1 MNRKIK
7 FGVLGVSII
16 ILLIV
21 ASGIFGVHAANNDGA
36 YRQLG
41 VYSEV
46 LQRVRSEY
54 VEEPNFNAVR
64 IGALHGLLES
74 LDANSSYLSPDEY
87 KRFKERHSDYKAA
100 IGATLSKR
108 FGLAAV
114 VSVVPGGPADKA
126 GLQNG
131 DIIESVEGRNTKD
144 IPLAELR
151 SIVTGEKGSN
161 ITFTVL
167 RATKAEPDKITVTR
181 DEVPVPNTEIR
192 ELEASIGYIK
202 PGMLTKGKAQE
213 VAAKVKQAQK
223 EGAKKL
229 ILDLR
234 NNSEGDFGE
243 AVAVANLFLDHGN
256 ITSLKG
262 QTISRQDFNADPSKS
277 IAKLP
282 MVVLVNRGTAGPA
295 EVVAG
300 ALLDNQRADVLG
312 DKTFGIGSIQKTIE
326 MSDGAALILS
336 VAKYYTPGGKAIQD
350 NSITPNILVADA
362 DLIDTG
368 TPDDDVEQDDNSA
381 AQEQKQAERQR
392 ADEQLKR
399 AIAVLKNKNS

>member
-1 MNRKIK
+1 MNSKLK
-7 FGVLGVSII
+7 LGI
-16 ILLIV
+16 LIV
-21 ASGIFGVHAANNDGA
+21 SLSVVLFLAIGTFGVHASGSEGA

-74 LDANSSYLSPDEY
+74 LDANSSYLSPEEY
-87 KRFKERHSDYKAA
+87 KRFKERRQEGKAA

-108 FGLAAV
+108 FGLAAI
-114 VSVVPGGPADKA
+114 VSVVPGGPSDKA
-126 GLQNG
+126 GLQPG

-151 SIVTGEKGSN
+151 SIVSGEKGSN
-161 ITFTVL
+161 ITFTIL
-167 RATKAEPDKITVTR
+167 RQSKAEPDKVTVTR
-181 DEVPVPNTEIR
+181 DEVSIPGTELR
-192 ELEASIGYIK
+192 ELESSIGYIK
-202 PGMLTKGKAQE
+202 PGMLTKGKSQE
-213 VAAKVKQAQK
+213 VAAKIKQAQK

-234 NNSEGDFGE
+234 NNSEGDFAEG
-243 AVAVANLFLDHGN
+243 VAVANLFIDHGN

-262 QTISRQDFNADPSKS
+262 QTVTRQDFNADPGKA
-277 IAKLP
+277 ITKLP
-282 MVVLVNRGTAGPA
+282 AVVIVNRGTAGAA
-295 EVVAG
+295 EIVAA
-300 ALLDNQRADVLG
+300 ALLDAQRADVLG
-312 DKTFGIGSIQKTIE
+312 DKTWGSGSVQKTIE
-326 MSDGAALILS
+326 LSDGSAVILS
-336 VAKYYTPGGKAIQD
+336 VAKYYSPSGKSIQD
-350 NSITPNILVADA
+350 VQVTPNILVADA

-368 TPDDDVEQDDNSA
+368 DEDNEQEETGA
-381 AQEQKQAERQR
+381 AQEQKKAQAQR

-399 AIAVLKNKNS
+399 AIAVLKNKG

>member
-1 MNRKIK
+1 MNNKLK
-7 FGVLGVSII
+7 LGVVSVSILT
-16 ILLIV
+16 LLMIV
-21 ASGIFGVHAANNDGA
+21 AGVFGVHAASNDGA

-54 VEEPNFNAVR
+54 VEEPNFGAVR
-64 IGALHGLLES
+64 VGALHGLLES
-74 LDANSSYLSPDEY
+74 LDANSSYLSPEEY
-87 KRFKERHSDYKAA
+87 KRFRERKSDFKAG

-126 GLQNG
+126 GLQSG

-151 SIVTGEKGSN
+151 SIVGGEKGSN

-167 RATKAEPDKITVTR
+167 RQTKAEPDKVTVTR
-181 DEVPVPNTEIR
+181 DEVGIPATELKA
-192 ELEASIGYIK
+192 LEANIGYIK

-213 VAAKVKQAQK
+213 IAAKIKQAQK

-234 NNSEGDFGE
+234 EDSEGDFAEG
-243 AVAVANLFLDHGN
+243 VAVANLFLDHGN

-262 QTISRQDFNADPSKS
+262 QTVARQDFNAEANKA
-277 IAKLP
+277 ITKLP
-282 MVVLVNRGTAGPA
+282 VVVLVNRATAGPA
-295 EVVAG
+295 EIIAG
-300 ALLDNQRADVLG
+300 ALLDNQRADVIG
-312 DKTFGIGSIQKTIE
+312 DKTFGMGSVQKTIE
-326 MSDGAALILS
+326 MADGSALILS
-336 VAKYYTPGGKAIQD
+336 VAKYYTPSGKAVQD
-350 NSITPNILVADA
+350 NSITPNIVVADA
-362 DLIDTG
+362 DLLDTG
-368 TPDDDVEQDDNSA
+368 SDDQADDDASA
-381 AQEQKQAERQR
+381 AQQQKTLDKER

-399 AIAVLKNKNS
+399 AIAVLKNKSS

>member
-1 MNRKIK
+1 MNGKMK
-7 FGVLGVSII
+7 LGVLFVSLVA
-16 ILLIV
+16 ILVIV
-21 ASGIFGVHAANNDGA
+21 AGTFGVHASSNEGA

-46 LQRVRSEY
+46 LQRIRSEY
-54 VEEPNFNAVR
+54 VEEPNFGAVR
-64 IGALHGLLES
+64 VGALHGLLES
-74 LDANSSYLSPDEY
+74 LDANSSYLSPEEY
-87 KRFKERHSDYKAA
+87 KRFKEHHAEQKAG

-114 VSVVPGGPADKA
+114 VSVVPGGPAEKA
-126 GLQNG
+126 GLQGG

-161 ITFTVL
+161 ITFVVL
-167 RATKAEPDKITVTR
+167 RQSKAEPDKVTVTR
-181 DEVPVPNTEIR
+181 DETGIPATETKG
-192 ELEASIGYIK
+192 LEANIGYIR

-213 VAAKVKQAQK
+213 IANKIKQVQK
-223 EGAKKL
+223 DGAKKL

-234 NNSEGDFGE
+234 NDSEGDFAEG
-243 AVAVANLFLDHGN
+243 VAVANLFLDHGN
-256 ITSLKG
+256 IASLKG
-262 QTISRQDFNADPSKS
+262 QTVARQDFNAEATK
-277 IAKLP
+277 AVTKLP
-282 MVVLVNRGTAGPA
+282 LVVLVNRGTAGAA
-295 EVVAG
+295 EIVAG

-326 MSDGAALILS
+326 MSDGSAVILS

-350 NSITPNILVADA
+350 NSITPNITVADA
-362 DLIDTG
+362 DLLDTG
-368 TPDDDVEQDDNSA
+368 NDDNDDETTA
-381 AQEQKQAERQR
+381 ADEQKKQQGQR